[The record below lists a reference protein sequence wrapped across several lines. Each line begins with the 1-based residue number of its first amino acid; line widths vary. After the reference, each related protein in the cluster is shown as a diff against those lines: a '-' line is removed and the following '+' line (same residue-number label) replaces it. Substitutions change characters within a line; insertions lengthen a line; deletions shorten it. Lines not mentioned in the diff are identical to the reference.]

1 VGVLP
6 ETIAALLD
14 SGPALLNRFVS
25 GTALLSLARMHSG
38 VTARRLNQLQMAVK
52 QAAAR
57 PAQGPPQAAL
67 CEQFAQVMLALAQRH
82 PLVLI
87 VDDLQWIDPGS
98 VALLFHLG
106 RRLAGSKILLLG
118 AYRPEEVLVGTGT
131 EPHPLLGVAQELQMA
146 YGDIEI
152 DLMRCEGAP
161 FIAELLDSEP
171 NAFSAEFRA
180 RLNQRTSGNPLFT
193 IELLRGMQLRG
204 EIRRDGAGRW
214 EEAGQLNWETLPAR
228 VEAGIARRLAYLSPE
243 CRELLAVASVEGEQ
257 FTAEVAGAVLQR
269 DPQQVT
275 GLLSGE
281 AGKQH
286 QLVIPHS
293 LIPVDGQQL
302 ALYRFRHALFQTY
315 LYTHLDLVE
324 QADLHGR
331 VGENLERLYQ
341 PSLEKYP
348 EIAHA
353 LARHFVAAGAT
364 GKAVHYY
371 AAAGKNALQLLQT
384 LPPSPSRNG
393 QELDLLLSLA
403 PAMTATKGWAPPEM
417 AAAYQRAEELLE
429 QIDDNAQLIPAL
441 FLLAVF
447 RMGRSQHE
455 VGIKLGERADRLA
468 RQAGDPLLISLANLQ
483 AGAFYQGN
491 FREGRERLQVA
502 SATPDLTHQS
512 LLAKQF
518 GLAPAVLGLAY
529 LAECFWI
536 LGFPEESERAGR
548 AARELAAQLQHPMT
562 TCYVLGR
569 ACWLA
574 GLQRDRGAMATLAA
588 ALLPI
593 AQQYRLL
600 NFALAAGF
608 HQRWAL
614 VQGGLGSV
622 ETLGEMQQAIEGYRA
637 TGTLLNL
644 TAFLAMFAQACG
656 VAGQVERGLAAADE
670 SLALGRQTG
679 ERWYEAEAL
688 RIKGELLRQQAGTPV
703 AEARAC
709 FEEALELRA
718 TLGLCRHW
726 PELPGNREHLQE
738 LVAIL
743 DEQSGGM
750 ETPDLQAAKA
760 FLAPAAL
767 A

>member
-1 VGVLP
+1 
-6 ETIAALLD
+6 
-14 SGPALLNRFVS
+14 
-25 GTALLSLARMHSG
+25 MHSG
-38 VTARRLNQLQMAVK
+38 VTASRLNQLQMVVK

-57 PAQGPPQAAL
+57 PTQGPPQAAL
-67 CEQFAQVMLALAQRH
+67 CDQFAQVMLALAQRH

-106 RRLAGSKILLLG
+106 RRLAGSNILLLG
-118 AYRPEEVLVGTGT
+118 AYRPEEVLVRAVT

-146 YGDIEI
+146 CGDIEI
-152 DLMRCEGAP
+152 DLMRCEGAT

-171 NAFSAEFRA
+171 NAFGDEFRA

-214 EEAGQLNWETLPAR
+214 EEAGPLNWETLPAR

-243 CRELLAVASVEGEQ
+243 CRELLAIASVEGEQ

-275 GLLSGE
+275 GPLSGE
-281 AGKQH
+281 AGRQH

-293 LIPVDGQQL
+293 LVPADGQQL

-341 PSLEKYP
+341 PSVEKFP

-353 LARHFVAAGAT
+353 LARHFAAAGAT
-364 GKAVHYY
+364 GKAVQYY
-371 AAAGKNALQLLQT
+371 AAAGKNALRLSAAHEAVAHLNNALQLLQT
-384 LPPSPSRNG
+384 LPPSPWRNG

-403 PAMTATKGWAPPEM
+403 PAMTATRGWAPPEM

-447 RMGRSQHE
+447 RSGRSEHE
-455 VGIKLGERADRLA
+455 ASITLGDRAVRLA
-468 RQAGDPLLISLANLQ
+468 RQSGDPLLISLANLHSN
-483 AGAFYQGN
+483 AFYQGN
-491 FREGRERLQVA
+491 FREGRARLQVA

-529 LAECFWI
+529 LAECSWI
-536 LGFPEESERAGR
+536 LGFPEESESAGR

-588 ALLPI
+588 ALLPV
-593 AQQYRLL
+593 AQQYRLH
-600 NFALAAGF
+600 NFTLAAGF

-644 TAFLAMFAQACG
+644 TAFLALFAQACA
-656 VAGQVERGLAAADE
+656 VAGQVERGLAAVGE
-670 SLALGRQTG
+670 SLALGRPTG

-688 RIKGELLRQQAGTPV
+688 RIKGELLLQQAGAPV

-709 FEEALELRA
+709 FEEARETAAAQGAAALELRA

-726 PELPGNREHLQE
+726 PELPGNLNHLRH
-738 LVAIL
+738 LVSVL
-743 DEQSGGM
+743 SEQSGGH
-750 ETPDLQAAKA
+750 ETPYLLEAQTLLAQ
-760 FLAPAAL
+760 APAS
-767 A
+767 